1 MYCNCI
7 FQVSEVNVDGLVT
20 EGEENLVR
28 TSTPKKSAT
37 QTSGETVASQ
47 SMFSEEDFADIPDT
61 DSSVI
66 VRDFFYHL
74 FLIF

>member
-7 FQVSEVNVDGLVT
+7 FQVSEVNVDSLVT
-20 EGEENLVR
+20 EGEENLLR

-47 SMFSEEDFADIPDT
+47 SMFSEEEFADIPDI
-61 DSSVI
+61 DNSVI
-66 VRDFFYHL
+66 VRFLFYHL
-74 FLIF
+74 ILIF